1 MYIRELQRNLL
12 ASREARTEVMKAFK
26 EQPIAKRLTRVSYRV
41 ACRVVARRLVHVAL
55 QQRKEL
61 VAKLLSRA
69 KKVNAITINGRGDFG
84 EGIHRRSSDPY
95 FYEAS
100 YVKEDDAEVPD
111 RIDPTSQPSGEWQ
124 CNSDCKPITDD
135 EVNAIVRL
143 KNAFGLPMHELRQV
157 LQSCDDCPNE
167 RHRRGHS
174 LTCHQSGS
182 KCSSE
187 LRILRAAS
195 AHHKVLRTFM
205 RNVYHAKQSHECLVS
220 IDRALGEGDFNKLM
234 QATNNTFAQ
243 LLKTEDFISE
253 NGSSASMSNSFFR
266 VPHLETTLQLQHSL
280 VISQLEKEWNDNAE
294 NVCCSCQCLFQRKS
308 VTRVK
313 LSDDLGHSEIWSDL
327 KEFLLTNNPPAEGE
341 TLYMCNYCKH
351 KIKSNVMPP
360 RCVLNGLET
369 VAVPTE
375 LAKLDTLSKQFI
387 QLAKCFQTVV
397 RLGTYTCKVPLYN

>member
-1 MYIRELQRNLL
+1 MKLL
-12 ASREARTEVMKAFK
+12 ANREARTEVMKAFK

-41 ACRVVARRLVHVAL
+41 ACRVAARRLVHVAL
-55 QQRKEL
+55 QQRKVL
-61 VAKLLSRA
+61 VAKLLNKA

-84 EGIHRRSSDPY
+84 EGIHHRSSDPY

-124 CNSDCKPITDD
+124 CSSDCKPITDD

-167 RHRRGHS
+167 RHKRGHS

-220 IDRALGEGDFNKLM
+220 IDRALGEGDFNELM
-234 QATNNTFAQ
+234 QTTKNTFAQ
-243 LLKTEDFISE
+243 LLKTEDFINE

-266 VPHLETTLQLQHSL
+266 VSHLETTLQLQHSL

-313 LSDDLGHSEIWSDL
+313 FSDDLGHSEIWS
-327 KEFLLTNNPPAEGE
+327 LTF
-341 TLYMCNYCKH
+341 YCKSF
-351 KIKSNVMPP
+351 ILYQQSLCSCLGCSRSN
-360 RCVLNGLET
+360 
-369 VAVPTE
+369 
-375 LAKLDTLSKQFI
+375 
-387 QLAKCFQTVV
+387 
-397 RLGTYTCKVPLYN
+397 

>member
-1 MYIRELQRNLL
+1 MLL
-12 ASREARTEVMKAFK
+12 
-26 EQPIAKRLTRVSYRV
+26 L
-41 ACRVVARRLVHVAL
+41 
-55 QQRKEL
+55 
-61 VAKLLSRA
+61 
-69 KKVNAITINGRGDFG
+69 G
-84 EGIHRRSSDPY
+84 
-95 FYEAS
+95 
-100 YVKEDDAEVPD
+100 
-111 RIDPTSQPSGEWQ
+111 
-124 CNSDCKPITDD
+124 
-135 EVNAIVRL
+135 L

-167 RHRRGHS
+167 RHKRGHS
-174 LTCHQSGS
+174 LACHQSGS

-205 RNVYHAKQSHECLVS
+205 RKVYHAKQSHECLVS
-220 IDRALGEGDFNKLM
+220 IDRALGEGDFNELM
-234 QATNNTFAQ
+234 QATDKTFAQ
-243 LLKTEDFISE
+243 LLKTEDFINE

-313 LSDDLGHSEIWSDL
+313 LSDDLAHSEIWSDL

-351 KIKSNVMPP
+351 KIKGQCNATTLCVKWLTSCSRSN
-360 RCVLNGLET
+360 
-369 VAVPTE
+369 
-375 LAKLDTLSKQFI
+375 
-387 QLAKCFQTVV
+387 
-397 RLGTYTCKVPLYN
+397 